1 MSPSRRPAS
10 GKPAGGK
17 PAGGKPTGGKPTGGK
32 PTGPRRKPAPA
43 GDAARRLAL
52 EALLRIE
59 QEGAYA
65 NLVLPG
71 LLARSSL
78 EPRDRGFATELVYG
92 TTRMRRACD
101 WLIDRFVMRDLDP
114 PTRMTLRM
122 GAYQLV
128 FLGTPAHAA
137 VSATVG
143 VAPTRSRGLVNAVLR
158 RVADAPHDWPDDGT
172 RLSYPDWIIERL
184 TVDLG
189 ADLALEALEAMDERA
204 VSVERDDGYHQDPA
218 SQWVAAEVC
227 AEPGEVV
234 LDLCAGPGGKA
245 TLLAGTGARIVATDS
260 RPARAGL
267 VRQNATALGIDSI
280 DVLTAD
286 GTRPPFRSA
295 SFDRVLVDAPCS
307 GLGSLRR
314 RADARW
320 RIQPEAIDALVALQ
334 RGLLE
339 AASDLVR
346 PGGTIVYSVCTLSA
360 AETIEIDGWLA
371 QAHPELVAVLPPG
384 APFQAH
390 GRGALLLPQRTDAL
404 SGPTDG
410 MFLLRLTRTDLPAEP
425 AVGRT
430 P

>member
-1 MSPSRRPAS
+1 MSA
-10 GKPAGGK
+10 
-17 PAGGKPTGGKPTGGK
+17 T
-32 PTGPRRKPAPA
+32 PRRGVPSGP

-52 EALLRIE
+52 DALLRID

-78 EPRDRGFATELVYG
+78 DQRDRGFVTELVYG

-101 WLIDRFVMRDLDP
+101 WLVDRFVMRDLDP
-114 PTRMTLRM
+114 PTRMALRL

-128 FLGTPAHAA
+128 FLDTPAHAA

-158 RVADAPHDWPDDGT
+158 RVASAPRDWPDEGT

-184 TVDLG
+184 TTDLG
-189 ADLALEALEAMDERA
+189 EASAVEALEAMNERA

-245 TLLAGTGARIVATDS
+245 TLLAATGALVVATDS

-267 VRQNATALGIDSI
+267 VGHNASELGLDNVE
-280 DVLTAD
+280 VLSAD
-286 GTRPPFRSA
+286 GTRPPFVAA

-320 RIQPEAIDALVALQ
+320 RIRPTDLDSLVDLQ
-334 RGLLE
+334 RRLLDS
-339 AASDLVR
+339 AAGLVR
-346 PGGTIVYSVCTLSA
+346 PGGTLVYSVCTLSE
-360 AETIEIDGWLA
+360 AET
-371 QAHPELVAVLPPG
+371 
-384 APFQAH
+384 
-390 GRGALLLPQRTDAL
+390 
-404 SGPTDG
+404 
-410 MFLLRLTRTDLPAEP
+410 
-425 AVGRT
+425 
-430 P
+430 

>member
-1 MSPSRRPAS
+1 MSA
-10 GKPAGGK
+10 
-17 PAGGKPTGGKPTGGK
+17 T
-32 PTGPRRKPAPA
+32 PRRGVPSGP

-52 EALLRIE
+52 DALLRID

-78 EPRDRGFATELVYG
+78 DQRDRGFVTELVYG

-101 WLIDRFVMRDLDP
+101 WLVDRFVMRDLDP
-114 PTRMTLRM
+114 PTRMALRL

-128 FLGTPAHAA
+128 FLDTPAHAA

-158 RVADAPHDWPDDGT
+158 RVASAPRDWPDEGT

-184 TVDLG
+184 TTDLG
-189 ADLALEALEAMDERA
+189 EASAVEALEAMNERA

-245 TLLAGTGARIVATDS
+245 TLLAATGALVVATDS

-267 VRQNATALGIDSI
+267 VGHNASELGLDNVE
-280 DVLTAD
+280 VLSAD
-286 GTRPPFRSA
+286 GTRPPFVAA

-320 RIQPEAIDALVALQ
+320 RIRPTDLDSLVDLP
-334 RGLLE
+334 RRLLDS
-339 AASDLVR
+339 AAGLVR
-346 PGGTIVYSVCTLSA
+346 PGGTLVYSVCTLSD
-360 AETIEIDGWLA
+360 AETVGIDRWLE
-371 QAHPELVAVLPPG
+371 QEHPELVAVLPPG
-384 APFQAH
+384 APFEPH
-390 GRGALLLPQRTDAL
+390 GRGALLLPQRTDAPN
-404 SGPTDG
+404 GPTDG
-410 MFLLRLTRTDLPAEP
+410 MFLVRLTRSA
-425 AVGRT
+425 
-430 P
+430 

>member
-1 MSPSRRPAS
+1 MSA
-10 GKPAGGK
+10 
-17 PAGGKPTGGKPTGGK
+17 T
-32 PTGPRRKPAPA
+32 PRRGVPSGP

-52 EALLRIE
+52 DALLRID

-78 EPRDRGFATELVYG
+78 DQRDRGFVTELVYG

-101 WLIDRFVMRDLDP
+101 WLVDRFVMRDLDP
-114 PTRMTLRM
+114 PTRMALRL

-128 FLGTPAHAA
+128 FLDTPAHAA

-158 RVADAPHDWPDDGT
+158 RVASAPRDWPDEGT

-184 TVDLG
+184 TTDLG
-189 ADLALEALEAMDERA
+189 EASAVEALEAMNERA

-245 TLLAGTGARIVATDS
+245 TLLAVTGALVVATDS

-267 VRQNATALGIDSI
+267 VGHNASELGLDNVE
-280 DVLTAD
+280 VLSAD
-286 GTRPPFRSA
+286 GTRPPFVAA

-320 RIQPEAIDALVALQ
+320 RIRPTDLDSLVDLQ
-334 RGLLE
+334 RRLLDS
-339 AASDLVR
+339 AAGLVR
-346 PGGTIVYSVCTLSA
+346 PGGTLVYSVCTLSD
-360 AETIEIDGWLA
+360 AETVGIDRWLE
-371 QAHPELVAVLPPG
+371 QEHPELVAVLPPG
-384 APFQAH
+384 APFEPH
-390 GRGALLLPQRTDAL
+390 GRGALLLPQRTDAPN
-404 SGPTDG
+404 GPTDG
-410 MFLLRLTRTDLPAEP
+410 MFLVRLTRSA
-425 AVGRT
+425 
-430 P
+430 

>member
-1 MSPSRRPAS
+1 M
-10 GKPAGGK
+10 
-17 PAGGKPTGGKPTGGK
+17 
-32 PTGPRRKPAPA
+32 A

-59 QEGAYA
+59 QDGAYA

-71 LLARSSL
+71 LLGRSSL
-78 EPRDRGFATELVYG
+78 DQRDRGFVTELVYG

-101 WLIDRFVMRDLDP
+101 WLVDRFVIRELDL

-128 FLGTPAHAA
+128 FLDTPAHAA

-158 RVADAPHDWPDDGT
+158 RVAEAPRTWPDEGT
-172 RLSYPDWIIERL
+172 RLSYPNWIIDRL
-184 TVDLG
+184 TADLG
-189 ADLALEALEAMDERA
+189 EVRAVAALDAMNERA
-204 VSVERDDGYHQDPA
+204 VAVEREDGYHQDPA

-227 AEPGEVV
+227 AGPGEVV

-245 TLLAGTGARIVATDS
+245 TLLAETGAIVVATDS
-260 RPARAGL
+260 RPVRAGL
-267 VRQNATALGIDSI
+267 VAANAAELGLDNVC
-280 DVLTAD
+280 VLTAD
-286 GTRPPFRSA
+286 GTRPPFVPS

-320 RIQPEAIDALVALQ
+320 RIEAADITTLAALQ
-334 RGLLE
+334 RDLLT
-339 AASDLVR
+339 AATSLVR
-346 PGGTIVYSVCTLSA
+346 PGGTLVYSVCTLTDQ
-360 AETIEIDGWLA
+360 ETLVIDRWLEDG
-371 QAHPELVAVLPPG
+371 HPELAPVLPPG
-384 APFQAH
+384 EPFTPH
-390 GRGALLLPQRTDAL
+390 GRGALLLPQRVDSP

-410 MFLLRLTRTDLPAEP
+410 MFLLRLTRPT
-425 AVGRT
+425 
-430 P
+430 